1 MKMKMSS
8 NNYMLISSLE
18 LIETYP
24 VLHNEVIAIRTK
36 LSSYISG
43 LLIDLKY
50 RDELKELDD
59 ELLLSRLEVYF
70 SPEETLYISES
81 KIIGSIKEYLYHLF
95 DEMGGIENI
104 KQYSTIVFAGS
115 IELPKQKVVLELVKL
130 PPNEMNVLIGV

>member
-1 MKMKMSS
+1 MKMKTTS
-8 NNYMLISSLE
+8 NKYTLISSLE

-24 VLHNEVIAIRTK
+24 VLHNEVEEIKTK
-36 LSSYISG
+36 LSSYVSG

-50 RDELKELDD
+50 KAELKELDD
-59 ELLLSRLEVYF
+59 SDLLSRLEAYF

-95 DEMGGIENI
+95 DEMGGIENLSNCESI
-104 KQYSTIVFAGS
+104 IFAGS
-115 IELPKQKVVLELVKL
+115 LQLPKQKIVLYLIKP

>member
-1 MKMKMSS
+1 MKMKMLSKE
-8 NNYMLISSLE
+8 YMLISSLE

-24 VLHNEVIAIRTK
+24 VLHNEVEDIKTK
-36 LSSYISG
+36 LTVYVSG

-50 RDELKELDD
+50 MGVLAELSDD
-59 ELLLSRLEVYF
+59 DLLSRLEVYF
-70 SPEETLYISES
+70 NPEETLYISES

>member
-1 MKMKMSS
+1 MKMKTTS
-8 NNYMLISSLE
+8 NKYTLISSLE

-24 VLHNEVIAIRTK
+24 VLHSEVEDIKTK
-36 LSSYISG
+36 LTVYVSE

-50 RDELKELDD
+50 MGVLAELSDD
-59 ELLLSRLEVYF
+59 DLLSRLEVYF
-70 SPEETLYISES
+70 NPEEILNISEN